1 MTTHTTK
8 SRTKNITVGLA
19 LLAFFGIASA
29 QGAIGTAGAM
39 SEALGGS
46 VGPITINN
54 PGSTTPSEQTI
65 RHKGAGQFAAP
76 TAPTTFGAVGNAA
89 GCPVL
94 EGGSVGVFV
103 ANGSKTTARELPGCM
118 SILLAQVLSNIQP
131 AADGSITFREKAMIE
146 SLCDFPQYRAR
157 LKTVGYRFG
166 GAAWMCAEDRA
177 ETPRDDRA
185 RLGTPAGFEGANMQ
199 DPAVRARAGLPP
211 L

>member
-29 QGAIGTAGAM
+29 QSAIGTGTGIGAGY
-39 SEALGGS
+39 GGA
-46 VGPITINN
+46 VGDITLIA
-54 PGSTTPSEQTI
+54 PGSSAPERQTI
-65 RHKGAGQFAAP
+65 RHTGAGQYAAP

-131 AADGSITFREKAMIE
+131 AADGSITFREKTMIE

-157 LKTVGYRFG
+157 LKTVGYRFA
-166 GAAWMCAEDRA
+166 GAAWMCAEDRQ
-177 ETPRDDRA
+177 ETPREDRA